1 MKSIAGTIALALC
14 LVSSIFSFQVAV
26 PITKSQRAANN
37 FHVLYDTTSDVQEIL
52 KADYPI
58 FYKLVMSKNADVWK
72 SLNTESSGGFTIF
85 APSDAAMESLG
96 KKKLNQ
102 LLDDRNRE
110 TAEKIAAYH
119 AVSEPVGAWKLLNS
133 GGVRTIGGDVKVGK
147 SKTGDFFGFGG
158 KEDGGVLLNNGA
170 KITQTREIDNCI
182 LHETDALLSP
192 ELLWRYMDQLR
203 IL

>member
-1 MKSIAGTIALALC
+1 MKSIAAI
-14 LVSSIFSFQVAV
+14 LVLVNCRFQNTFAFQVSV
-26 PITKSQRAANN
+26 PTAKPQRASSC
-37 FHVLYDTTSDVQEIL
+37 HVLHDTISDVQDVL

-58 FYKLVMSKNADVWK
+58 FFKLVMSKNSDIWK
-72 SLNTESSGGFTIF
+72 SLNKESSGGFTIF

-96 KKKLNQ
+96 TKKLNQ

-110 TAEKIAAYH
+110 AAEKIAAYH
-119 AVSEPVGAWKLLNS
+119 VVSEPVGAWDLLNS
-133 GGVRTIGGDVKVGK
+133 GGVRTLGGDVKVGK
-147 SKTGDFFGFGG
+147 SKVGDFFGFGG
-158 KEDGGVLLNNGA
+158 KEDGGVLLNGA

-182 LHETDALLSP
+182 LHETDAIISP

>member
-1 MKSIAGTIALALC
+1 MKSIAGTLALALC
-14 LVSSIFSFQVAV
+14 LVPSIFAFQVAV
-26 PITKSQRAANN
+26 PITKSKRAAN

-72 SLNTESSGGFTIF
+72 SLNKESSGGFTIF

-119 AVSEPVGAWKLLNS
+119 AVSEPVGAWELLNS
-133 GGVRTIGGDVKVGK
+133 GGVRTIGGNVKVGK
-147 SKTGDFFGFGG
+147 SKSGDFFGFGG
-158 KEDGGVLLNNGA
+158 KEDGGVLLNGA

-182 LHETDALLSP
+182 LHETNAIISP